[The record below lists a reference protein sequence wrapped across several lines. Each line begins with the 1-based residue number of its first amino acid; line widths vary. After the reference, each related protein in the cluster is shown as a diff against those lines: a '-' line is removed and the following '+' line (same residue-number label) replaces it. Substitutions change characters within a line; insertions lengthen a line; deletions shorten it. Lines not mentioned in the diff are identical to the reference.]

1 MTNIISSMNIKNVSI
16 DGEFCNCM
24 VSAFMLTHQKEN
36 GVSTEDPQ
44 VFFKEAGKYLK
55 KHYNADMTQSSVGEI
70 NFHDVKKNMGVLMVI
85 HGHKGSGKAE
95 IAKQLKDIGVV
106 VISPSDLKNQYK
118 AENYYPCHPDAVS
131 ALLTGNNVA
140 VINSFKKGKQFQA
153 YIEYAKKNN
162 VTCHVIHLL
171 HEKEDNRLPDFF
183 QGEHVISLN
192 VKKESSLFIQSL
204 KEKLSLSE
212 DKNSLQNKNT
222 PKGITK

>member
-1 MTNIISSMNIKNVSI
+1 MTDIISSMNIQNVSI
-16 DGEFCNCM
+16 DGEFRNFM

-36 GVSTEDPQ
+36 GVSTEDPH

-70 NFHDVKKNMGVLMVI
+70 TFQHIKKNMGNLMVI

-95 IAKQLKDIGVV
+95 LAKQLKDIGVV
-106 VISPSDLKNQYK
+106 VISPSDLKNQYR

-131 ALLTGNNVA
+131 ALLTGNHVA
-140 VINSFKKGKQFQA
+140 VINSFKKDKQFHA
-153 YIEYAKKNN
+153 YIEYAKKHNI
-162 VTCHVIHLL
+162 TYHIIHLN
-171 HEKEDNRLPDFF
+171 HEKEDNSLPDFF
-183 QGEHVISLN
+183 QGEHVIALN
-192 VKKESSLFIQSL
+192 VKKESCPFIKSL

-212 DKNSLQNKNT
+212 NKNSLQNKNT